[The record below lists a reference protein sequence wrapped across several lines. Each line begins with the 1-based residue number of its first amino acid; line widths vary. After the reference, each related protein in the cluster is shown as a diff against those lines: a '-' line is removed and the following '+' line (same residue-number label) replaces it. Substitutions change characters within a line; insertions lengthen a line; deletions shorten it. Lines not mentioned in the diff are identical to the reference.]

1 MHEHAVLRAVKL
13 GYRGALFNYS
23 FVRVVGTNE
32 KLDSL
37 SWGSDFLV
45 AVAFALASLVHV
57 VFISFRDYF
66 VLFCYKINILTINT
80 LTVFYYSTVKVE
92 CQVKVM

>member
-66 VLFCYKINILTINT
+66 VFCCKINILIINT
-80 LTVFYYSTVKVE
+80 LTVFYYSTECVC